1 MGEAETTQV
10 AEQEPNIRPSF
21 NRAVRIEARPDR
33 LTADAGVML
42 MREVM
47 ERTGLIDWLEAHFD
61 DSRKSDQVTYSM
73 SELLRTQLA
82 LLAQGWTSAAA
93 ADHLREDP
101 ALRLSV
107 SDRRQDMPLRAPST
121 PRTPDGL
128 ASRRRYARLTLDVD
142 SLPIEVHGQQAGSA
156 YNGYF
161 GTRCY
166 HPLILGAA
174 EHGHLFGAILRPGN
188 ANTAEGAATIL
199 RDYLGWIEN
208 HLAWEVIVRGDA
220 GFPADALLAV
230 LEQRLRPTQY
240 VFRIRNYTPL
250 RQMARPYV
258 AGYLQDLRERPDEV
272 RQEPFRAYELHSQG
286 TKWKRARRVV
296 LVIVPPEDG
305 QLLPRSFYLITNFS
319 AATMPAAKLLKLYR
333 QRGTY
338 EQQLGDFMNT
348 LAPHLSSTTRP
359 KSHYRGDAPAPYAR
373 TTRDA
378 FDTNQAILSLNVLAH
393 NVLNMGRRI
402 AERAQTRHGRPR
414 TYGRSSPAMSLHT
427 FREHYLKVPA
437 RITLHSRRVWI
448 SISQSTADLWN
459 KWWQYIERLGVV
471 SVVN

>member
-1 MGEAETTQV
+1 M
-10 AEQEPNIRPSF
+10 
-21 NRAVRIEARPDR
+21 
-33 LTADAGVML
+33 
-42 MREVM
+42 
-47 ERTGLIDWLEAHFD
+47 
-61 DSRKSDQVTYSM
+61 
-73 SELLRTQLA
+73 
-82 LLAQGWTSAAA
+82 
-93 ADHLREDP
+93 
-101 ALRLSV
+101 
-107 SDRRQDMPLRAPST
+107 
-121 PRTPDGL
+121 
-128 ASRRRYARLTLDVD
+128 D

-272 RQEPFRAYELHSQG
+272 RQEPFRAYELHYQG

-348 LAPHLSSTTRP
+348 LAHRRTRADPARSFQDLRSIITGDVAAHLS
-359 KSHYRGDAPAPYAR
+359 
-373 TTRDA
+373 
-378 FDTNQAILSLNVLAH
+378 
-393 NVLNMGRRI
+393 
-402 AERAQTRHGRPR
+402 
-414 TYGRSSPAMSLHT
+414 
-427 FREHYLKVPA
+427 
-437 RITLHSRRVWI
+437 
-448 SISQSTADLWN
+448 
-459 KWWQYIERLGVV
+459 
-471 SVVN
+471 